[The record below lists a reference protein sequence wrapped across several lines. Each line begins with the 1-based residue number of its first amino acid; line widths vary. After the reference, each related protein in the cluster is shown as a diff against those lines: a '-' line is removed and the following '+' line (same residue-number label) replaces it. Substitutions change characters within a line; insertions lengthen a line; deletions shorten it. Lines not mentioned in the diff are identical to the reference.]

1 MDVMYC
7 AISTKVLHDRQIFKF
22 YYNHFEKTPSE
33 FEDKYKKH
41 DCWPNSGSL
50 AKIR

>member
-7 AISTKVLHDRQIFKF
+7 TISTKLLHDRQIFKF
-22 YYNHFEKTPSE
+22 YDNYFEKFPSE
-33 FEDKYKKH
+33 FEDEYKKL

-50 AKIR
+50 AKMG